1 MTQDFAREYQDKLRT
16 IPEALSTIHSGD
28 CIFTTNN
35 YSEPAGFLSELHTIA
50 ERVEGVKVW
59 KGRSGEYPFMS
70 DPQMKGH
77 IEMYTY
83 FMGPL
88 FYKKSQPLGL
98 VEYVPTDLA
107 NYYYVAVAGHPAS
120 VYVCGTTVM
129 DDDGYFYLPM
139 NHVGDGVSMQHAMDT
154 GARIIVEVNHCYH
167 KMNGSLRI
175 HISQVE
181 QIIVHDAPE
190 TITPTIPSTPV
201 EIAIG
206 EAVADLVENGDTIQ
220 LGIGGI
226 PNAVGGFL
234 KDKKD
239 LGIHTEMFTTAF
251 MDLIKCG
258 AINGER
264 KPVDKGIHPCAFVEG
279 EKELYE
285 FVSQNRN
292 IVLRAAP
299 DIVDPFIVAQQDHI
313 TAINTCV
320 EVDLTGQVCS
330 ESVGYKQI
338 AGSGGAFCFAY
349 GTFRAAHG
357 KNILAFQAKNKG
369 GQYKIKSMLTPGAVV
384 TIPRNYVDYFVTD
397 YGVAKLKGLSV
408 TERAKALIAIA
419 HPEQREAL
427 TADAKKMGLL

>member
-1 MTQDFAREYQDKLRT
+1 MNDYQKMYQDKLRT
-16 IPEALSTIHSGD
+16 IPEALATIQSGD

-50 ERVEGVKVW
+50 DHVENVKVW
-59 KGRSGEYPFMS
+59 KGRSGEYPFMT
-70 DPQMKGH
+70 DPNMKGR

-107 NYYYVAVAGHPAS
+107 NYYSVAVAGHPAN
-120 VYVCGTTVM
+120 VYVTGVTDM
-129 DDDGYFYLPM
+129 DENGFFYLPM
-139 NHVGDGVSMQHAMDT
+139 NHVGDGVTMQHALDA
-154 GARIIVEVNHCYH
+154 GGRIIVEVNHNFH
-167 KMNGSLRI
+167 RMNGSLRI
-175 HISQVE
+175 PVDKVDAIL
-181 QIIVHDAPE
+181 VHDAPE
-190 TITPTIPSTPV
+190 TITPTIPSTDV
-201 EIAIG
+201 ERAIG
-206 EAVADLVENGDTIQ
+206 EAVADLIDNGDTIQ

-234 KDKKD
+234 KDKRD

-251 MDLIKCG
+251 MDLIQCG

-279 EKELYE
+279 EKELYR
-285 FVSQNRN
+285 FVSENKN

-313 TAINTCV
+313 ASINTCV

-357 KNILAFQAKNKG
+357 KNILAFQSKNKG
-369 GQYKIKSMLTPGAVV
+369 GQYKIKAMLTPGAVV

-408 TERAKALIAIA
+408 AERAKALIAIA
-419 HPEQREAL
+419 HPEQREEL
-427 TADAKKMGLL
+427 TAEAKKMGLI